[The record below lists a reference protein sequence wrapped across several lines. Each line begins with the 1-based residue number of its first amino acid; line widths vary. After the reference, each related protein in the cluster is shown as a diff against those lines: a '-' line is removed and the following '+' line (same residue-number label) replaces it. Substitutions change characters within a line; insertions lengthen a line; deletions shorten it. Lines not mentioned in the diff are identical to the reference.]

1 MKGEQIQMTTSKQ
14 QLAKI
19 VCTTRARYYVGLSAT
34 EPGARK
40 VFSTRS
46 RAVPTPSTH
55 GHLYSAVIGPF
66 RTKRGALVMARYGRN
81 NPHLQTVADAEKLAA
96 EYARAGTCLILNG
109 YGG

>member
-1 MKGEQIQMTTSKQ
+1 MTASKQ

-19 VCTTRARYYVGLSAT
+19 VSTTRARYYVGLSAT
-34 EPGARK
+34 EPGVRK

-46 RAVPTPSTH
+46 VPDPSSH

-96 EYARAGTCLILNG
+96 EYTREDVLDLNRMAEVMA
-109 YGG
+109 